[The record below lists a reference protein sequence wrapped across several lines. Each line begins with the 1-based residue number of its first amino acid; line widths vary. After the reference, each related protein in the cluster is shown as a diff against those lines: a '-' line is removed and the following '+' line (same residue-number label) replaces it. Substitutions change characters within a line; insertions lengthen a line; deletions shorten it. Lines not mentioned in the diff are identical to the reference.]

1 MSDLSDIEIA
11 DLLALPT
18 DTAPKAPTRP
28 QDGEPEPNA
37 YMAGVAWQER
47 WKRPTGAKPCD
58 AEKAEIKANTIE
70 MLCRGINLSKIGQA
84 HNLSCQAIKM
94 WTKVDAEFNTQ
105 FNYANECFNEILENS
120 LLDVHNRHFNPAMA
134 AVEAKATMWVLGVR
148 DRERYGTKL
157 EVNNNNNAG
166 LVDVLKAAIARI
178 PRPDEHGSQ
187 SLNGPM
193 LDLSKAED
201 AQVIDIDELLALP
214 STHS

>member
-11 DLLALPT
+11 DLLALPS
-18 DTAPKAPTRP
+18 DPAPKAPTRP

-37 YMAGVAWQER
+37 YMLGVAWQER
-47 WKRPTGAKPCD
+47 WKRPTGSKPCD
-58 AEKAEIKANTIE
+58 AEKAAIKANTIE

-134 AVEAKATMWVLGVR
+134 AVESKNTQWVLGVR
-148 DRERYGTKL
+148 DRNKYGAKL
-157 EVNNNNNAG
+157 EVTETNAG

-178 PRPDEHGSQ
+178 PRPDEHSSQ
-187 SLNGPM
+187 SLNGPI

-201 AQVIDIDELLALP
+201 AQVIDVDDLLALP
-214 STHS
+214 SSHN